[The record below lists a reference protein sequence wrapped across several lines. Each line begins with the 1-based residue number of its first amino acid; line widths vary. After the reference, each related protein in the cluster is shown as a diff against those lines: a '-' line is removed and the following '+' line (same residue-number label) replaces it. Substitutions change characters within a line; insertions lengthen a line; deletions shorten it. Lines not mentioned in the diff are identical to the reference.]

1 MIMMLLFWLH
11 AALMMNSAQKIP
23 VVFSSTDINRLSIKN
38 GRIKNVFG
46 ADLFQVEKDEETG
59 QVFLNVKDDAVLPDA
74 ISMAFVTDDGVTQD
88 FLVSFQEGISTP
100 IIFAVAKKKPSMR
113 RLAKQFLYD
122 VLTNK
127 TNQYVRQDTGVSE
140 EFAWGRAIFKH
151 KFLSPHFVA
160 EVFEV
165 TGKNKCCTYNL
176 RHTLFIKPRVCGVYL
191 SAKVMT
197 GKRPVTLIL
206 LKRR

>member
-1 MIMMLLFWLH
+1 MFLLGLH
-11 AALMMNSAQKIP
+11 AALMMNGAQKIP

-59 QVFLNVKDDAVLPDA
+59 QIFLHVKDDVVLPDA

-88 FLVSFQEGISTP
+88 FLVSFADEISTP
-100 IIFAVAKKKPSMR
+100 VIFEIAKKKPSVR
-113 RLAKQFLYD
+113 FAAKQFLYD

-127 TNQYVRQDTGVSE
+127 THKYTRQDTGLSE
-140 EFAWGRAIFKH
+140 EFSWGHATFKH
-151 KFLSPHFVA
+151 RFLSRHFIA

-165 TGKNKCCTYNL
+165 TGKRKHCTYNL
-176 RHTLFIKPRVCGVYL
+176 KHVLFLKPKVCGVYL
-191 SAKVMT
+191 SDKVLT
-197 GKRPVTLIL
+197 GRRPALLVL
-206 LKRR
+206 LKRRS